1 MKEIQAAGI
10 LRKLLESRKDSEVE
24 PPADKALD
32 DALKIAISVLA
43 KQEMKKPARTFFNG
57 ADSGNWEDR
66 CPCCGK
72 LFVKR
77 ITDEE
82 SSKPY
87 IYYHSPW
94 CTCGQKIDWR
104 QEQRRWY

>member
-1 MKEIQAAGI
+1 MTIREAISLLG
-10 LRKLLESRKDSEVE
+10 KLLESRKDPRGETPIDE
-24 PPADKALD
+24 ALHL
-32 DALKIAISVLA
+32 AVSVLE
-43 KQEMKKPARTFFNG
+43 KQEMKKPARTYLGG

-104 QEQRRWY
+104 